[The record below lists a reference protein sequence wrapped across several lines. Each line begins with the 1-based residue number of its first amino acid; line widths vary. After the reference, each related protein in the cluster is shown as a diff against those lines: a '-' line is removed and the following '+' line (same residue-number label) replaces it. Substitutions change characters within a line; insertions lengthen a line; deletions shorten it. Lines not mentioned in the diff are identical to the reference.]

1 MYLAKKIKC
10 IEHFFL
16 RKNGST
22 SKIVDKKELERILKV
37 NPEKIRTQIYL
48 FDSFIE
54 VMMFDRIKMGSEEVL
69 GSDLISMVSQG
80 ADKTFKSFLSTL
92 SSATVLQ
99 QDRQV
104 VFLFICVW
112 ILVPSYP
119 CIHRFIAIKIQGVFV
134 HNNPEAEAQ
143 RRHLVFYLYCY

>member
-1 MYLAKKIKC
+1 MYLMKKMNC

-22 SKIVDKKELERILKV
+22 PKIADKKKLERMLKL
-37 NPEKIRTQIYL
+37 NSEKIRTSIYL

-54 VMMFDRIKMGSEEVL
+54 VLMFDRIKMGSEEVL

-99 QDRQV
+99 QDGQV
-104 VFLFICVW
+104 VFLCICVFW
-112 ILVPSYP
+112 SLYP
-119 CIHRFIAIKIQGVFV
+119 QISIPVSID
-134 HNNPEAEAQ
+134 
-143 RRHLVFYLYCY
+143 

>member
-1 MYLAKKIKC
+1 M
-10 IEHFFL
+10 
-16 RKNGST
+16 
-22 SKIVDKKELERILKV
+22 LKL
-37 NPEKIRTQIYL
+37 NSEKIRTFYL

-54 VMMFDRIKMGSEEVL
+54 VLMFDRIKMGSEEVL
-69 GSDLISMVSQG
+69 GSDLISTVSQA

-99 QDRQV
+99 QDGQV

-119 CIHRFIAIKIQGVFV
+119 CIHRFITIKI
-134 HNNPEAEAQ
+134 
-143 RRHLVFYLYCY
+143 